1 MKYARIVE
9 GRVVDPVVIPA
20 QLPPWAQ
27 NDAEYLARIFPGVT
41 GFIVVPDNTQPG
53 AADNGDGTYTNPQ
66 APSDPG
72 PQFAP
77 TISRIRFDAVFAAA
91 IGEVTYDDVLDTM
104 AGIAAT
110 TPKTAQSVAV
120 KRALRA
126 LDSATA
132 GIDRPL
138 TDWRTPLD
146 HDLTAQFLKL
156 CHDVMVGADQYI
168 GDKIDTG
175 LAAWPKV

>member
-1 MKYARIVE
+1 MKEYITD
-9 GRVVDPVVIPA
+9 GNLF
-20 QLPPWAQ
+20 LP
-27 NDAEYLARIFPGVT
+27 DGVT
-41 GFIVVPDNTQPG
+41 QNPNYGQTVEIDHPDPPKTFL
-53 AADNGDGTYTNPQ
+53 T
-66 APSDPG
+66 
-72 PQFAP
+72 

-91 IGEVTYDDVLDTM
+91 VGEVAYDNVLDTL
-104 AGIAAT
+104 AAIAAT

-126 LDSATA
+126 LDNASA

-168 GDKIDTG
+168 GDKIDAG
-175 LAAWPKV
+175 LEAWPKV